1 MNFKKLMIAVAA
13 VVVLIVVWKFF
24 TRIDRSN
31 PAAVAT
37 AFTKALKAQDSGGAS
52 SFIVPDQQAA
62 WRQKLD
68 DNTTSM
74 RSGTMERFFERI
86 PASPTFGAPVTVGG
100 KTMMIASDK
109 SFSME
114 MKQIDGK
121 WYVVKTDFD

>member
-1 MNFKKLMIAVAA
+1 MNFKKLLIVVAA

-24 TRIDRSN
+24 TRIDRSD

-37 AFTKALKAQDSGGAS
+37 AFTRALKAQDSGGAS

-68 DNTTSM
+68 DNTQSM

-86 PASPTFGAPVTVGG
+86 PAAPTYGAPVTVGG
-100 KTMMIASDK
+100 KTMITSADK
-109 SFSME
+109 AFSME